1 MTEGEP
7 VAPLPSGKIIR
18 PMPRPRATAPAA
30 AAALALLLAAAAL
43 PAQPQ
48 QAQPQPTQP
57 EPIQP
62 PPLGSTTAP
71 DIRIGPGDLLT
82 IEIFGFDELSR
93 KVRIMRDGTAT
104 LPLLGAIDLS
114 DLTLRGAERK
124 IEDILVER
132 QLVTD
137 PQVTI
142 YMEEVVSRAITIQG
156 GVAAPG
162 IYPLHG
168 RRTLLEMIGQ
178 AGGLSTGQSDPGDIV
193 VLRAT
198 EEGVRQRIDIDTTK
212 LVTLSDLTL
221 NIELE
226 PGDIVMV
233 PQARRGHVYLSGEV
247 ASPGEVPFV
256 LSEGIT
262 LFQAITAAGGPTER
276 AKLGAVFIN
285 RRNPDGT
292 IERIKVDLKKIR
304 KGKIPDVP
312 LQPDDIVVVK
322 QSTF

>member
-1 MTEGEP
+1 MLEMLCVDMP
-7 VAPLPSGKIIR
+7 KRLPR
-18 PMPRPRATAPAA
+18 RATGSRSRGRRGVSPRLAGLLV
-30 AAALALLLAAAAL
+30 ALALLAVSPSSAAAQDGSAPEAATL
-43 PAQPQ
+43 PS
-48 QAQPQPTQP
+48 
-57 EPIQP
+57 
-62 PPLGSTTAP
+62 STTAP

-104 LPLLGAIDLS
+104 LPLLGSIDLA

-124 IEDILVER
+124 IEQILVDR

-156 GVAAPG
+156 GVGAPG

-168 RRTLLEMIGQ
+168 RRTLLEMLGQ

-193 VLRAT
+193 ILRASGD
-198 EEGVRQRIDIDTTK
+198 GVRERIDIDTSR
-212 LVTLSDLTL
+212 LVTLADLSL

-233 PQARRGHVYLSGEV
+233 PQARRARVYVSGEV
-247 ASPGEVPFV
+247 GSPGEVTFS
-256 LSEGIT
+256 LSDGIT
-262 LFQAITAAGGPTER
+262 LFEAITAAGGPTDR
-276 AKLGAVFIN
+276 AKLGKVFIN
-285 RRNPDGT
+285 RRQADGT
-292 IERIKVDLKKIR
+292 IERIKVDLKKIQ
-304 KGKIPDVP
+304 KGKIPDVE

-322 QSTF
+322 ESAF